1 MALLRSTYLSNYE
14 TAKQLL
20 KQTDDPIMEIALR
33 CGFNSHCHL
42 IQQFRKLTG
51 ITPSRYH
58 SDR

>member
-1 MALLRSTYLSNYE
+1 MSNYE

-51 ITPSRYH
+51 TTPSRYH